1 MASRKNKES
10 LSKQVRTELFKH
22 WEKGNQEE
30 EFDVF
35 YARYMTKVLMRL
47 RDLRLN
53 DKCVE

>member
-30 EFDVF
+30 FDVF